1 MGRPAM
7 RCSHKQKKYDGGG
20 GGGGGVIPPA
30 ESRFEVCIIAEY

>member
-20 GGGGGVIPPA
+20 GGGGVIPPA
-30 ESRFEVCIIAEY
+30 ESRFEVCIIAEH